1 MAEEAT
7 EEVEEE
13 DSEEEK
19 AEVEKAVVMGESV
32 DSASHLR

>member
-13 DSEEEK
+13 EKAGEK
-19 AEVEKAVVMGESV
+19 AEVEKAAVMGESV